1 MQGVDVSGKLWKV
14 FRGQHPA
21 GGIFIE
27 EGIARL
33 AIVQFYKGKG

>member
-1 MQGVDVSGKLWKV
+1 MQRVDVGGKLWKV

-21 GGIFIE
+21 CGIFVKE
-27 EGIARL
+27 RIARL